1 MNKEGPKVTVIGAGL
16 SGSEAAWQAAQAG
29 CQVIL
34 YEMRPQKQSAAHH
47 THLCAELVCS
57 NSLRADGLANAVGLL
72 KEEMRRQHSLIMACA
87 DSCRIPAGV
96 ALAVDREGFARCVTE
111 KIQEHPGIE
120 IRRQEV
126 REIPEEGIVV
136 IAAGPLVSDALA
148 AAIGEKTGDF
158 LHFHDAV
165 APIVSGASLDMS
177 VAFRAS
183 RYGRGESEAGD
194 YINCPMN
201 KEEYF
206 IFYRALTEGELT
218 PLRAF
223 ETEKDFEGCMPIEAM
238 ARRGVDTMR
247 YGPLKPVGLIDPRTG
262 KEPYAVV
269 QLRQDDAA
277 STMYNLV
284 GFQTRLKWPEQQ
296 RIFRLI
302 PGLAQGEFLRFGVM
316 HRNTYLQSPKLLSAT
331 LSLKREER
339 ILFAGQITGVEGY
352 IESAAAGLAAG
363 INAARLAHDKTP
375 LVWPFDTALGGL
387 LRYITTPATNF
398 QPMNV
403 TFGLLPPLEKRI
415 RDKRE
420 KNLLISE
427 RALAALAAF
436 QANIE

>member
-1 MNKEGPKVTVIGAGL
+1 MVTVIGAGL
-16 SGSEAAWQAAQAG
+16 AGSEAAWQAAEAG
-29 CQVIL
+29 CRVTL
-34 YEMRPQKQSAAHH
+34 YEMRPKQKSPAHH
-47 THLCAELVCS
+47 TALCAELVCS

-72 KEEMRRQHSLIMACA
+72 KEELRRQHSLIMTCA
-87 DSCRIPAGV
+87 DSHRIPAGV

-111 KIQEHPGIE
+111 KLQNHPHIEMRCQEIT
-120 IRRQEV
+120 
-126 REIPEEGIVV
+126 EIPQEGITV

-148 AAIGEKTGDF
+148 AAIAEKTGGL

-165 APIVSGASLDMS
+165 APIVSGASINMS

-183 RYGRGESEAGD
+183 RYGRGESEEGD

-201 KEEYF
+201 REEYLT
-206 IFYRALTEGELT
+206 FYQALIEGERT
-218 PLRAF
+218 PLRLF

-247 YGPLKPVGLIDPRTG
+247 YGPLKPVGLIDPKTG

-284 GFQTRLKWPEQQ
+284 GFQTRLKWPEQE

-302 PGLAQGEFLRFGVM
+302 PGLSHGEFLRFGVM
-316 HRNTYLQSPKLLSAT
+316 HRNTYIQSPKLLEPT
-331 LSLKREER
+331 LSLKGEER

-363 INAARLAHDKTP
+363 VNAARLTQGKTS
-375 LVWPFDTALGGL
+375 LVWPRATALGGL
-387 LRYITTPATNF
+387 LCYITTPTNNF

-403 TFGLLPPLEKRI
+403 TFGLIPPLERRV

-427 RALAALAAF
+427 RALMELAAF
-436 QANIE
+436 QEKTENEID